1 MTEPETTSG
10 ASPAADESRPLAQ
23 LQRAREDFMQLVA
36 QIRPDLH
43 RYCSRMVGSV
53 VDGEDVVQDALA
65 RGYYELSGLKE
76 PPALRAWLF
85 RIAHNRAL
93 DYLRR
98 YDRRMSEPLDPDTND
113 FIDESADPSS
123 PPAKEQAITIAIARF
138 AELAPL
144 QRSCVIL
151 KDVLD
156 CSLQEIAACLEISI
170 EAVKAAL
177 HRGRARIQ
185 ALATSAGIAAEVMPP
200 NISPTIRRYAAL
212 FNARD
217 WDGVRAMLIDDVR
230 LDVVDA
236 TTRRGRGEVG
246 VYFHNYDKRGNWHV
260 VPAVL
265 DGRQGLAVLTIDGGD
280 SRPQSFIE
288 LTVAEDRIAR
298 IRDFHHV
305 PYLMAEVTD
314 NLLINM
320 DI

>member
-1 MTEPETTSG
+1 MSSSETTPG
-10 ASPAADESRPLAQ
+10 PVADESRPLAQ
-23 LQRAREDFMQLVA
+23 LQRARQDFMQLVE

-53 VDGEDVVQDALA
+53 IDGEDVVQDALA

-98 YDRRMSEPLDPDTND
+98 YDRRMSEPLDPEADD
-113 FIDESADPSS
+113 LIDESADPSAL
-123 PPAKEQAITIAIARF
+123 PAREQAITIAVARF

-156 CSLQEIAACLEISI
+156 CSLQEIADCLEISI

-177 HRGRARIQ
+177 HRGRARVQ
-185 ALATSAGIAAEVMPP
+185 ALAASGDVAADVMPP
-200 NISPTIRRYAAL
+200 NISPAIRRYAAL

-217 WDGVRAMLIDDVR
+217 WDGVRGMLIDDVR

-246 VYFHNYDKRGNWHV
+246 VYFHNYDKRSNWHV

-265 DGRQGLAVLTIDGGD
+265 DGRQGLAVLTGVGGEQ
-280 SRPQSFIE
+280 RLRTFIE
-288 LTVAEDRIAR
+288 LTVAGERIAR

-305 PYLMAEVTD
+305 SYLMAEVAG
-314 NLLINM
+314 NLLINN
-320 DI
+320 DF